1 MRLLV
6 DLISQRLEMRFR
18 IACQD
23 AEISDIGFKL
33 LFLSGVDQHTLLVAL
48 GLSCGTD
55 WNRSTRAVRCRSGP
69 RAAPIF

>member
-48 GLSCGTD
+48 GLSCGTLE
-55 WNRSTRAVRCRSGP
+55 
-69 RAAPIF
+69 